1 MHEGDEVAEECR
13 WHGEGPDDV
22 LLVPPIVDVDDLLDA
37 ALPRRRC
44 RRRRFRH
51 ERPKAE
57 GAHRQRGD
65 HARQEPQRVG
75 QLEETI
81 NSVELVEILEMQ
93 HV

>member
-13 WHGEGPDDV
+13 WHGERPDDV
-22 LLVPPIVDVDDLLDA
+22 LLVPPVVDVDDLLDA

-44 RRRRFRH
+44 SRLRH
-51 ERPKAE
+51 ERPEAE
-57 GAHRQRGD
+57 RAHRERGD

-81 NSVELVEILEMQ
+81 NSVEILEMQ